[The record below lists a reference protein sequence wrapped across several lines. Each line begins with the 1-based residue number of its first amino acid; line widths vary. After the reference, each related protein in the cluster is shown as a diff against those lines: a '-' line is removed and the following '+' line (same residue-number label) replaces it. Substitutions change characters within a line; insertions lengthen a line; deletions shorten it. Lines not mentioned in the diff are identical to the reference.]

1 MTQYEEEF
9 ATLIQKQKSKEPIT
23 YIWVIAIPIIYTVDG
38 LIEIYQTG
46 KAFSKYHLLLIAV
59 GLIFVI
65 IYALSHKF
73 IYLKRP
79 SQWDEY
85 IRQLEEIA
93 ELDEENQ
100 EDESPIGT
108 NS

>member
-1 MTQYEEEF
+1 
-9 ATLIQKQKSKEPIT
+9 
-23 YIWVIAIPIIYTVDG
+23 
-38 LIEIYQTG
+38 
-46 KAFSKYHLLLIAV
+46 LLIAV